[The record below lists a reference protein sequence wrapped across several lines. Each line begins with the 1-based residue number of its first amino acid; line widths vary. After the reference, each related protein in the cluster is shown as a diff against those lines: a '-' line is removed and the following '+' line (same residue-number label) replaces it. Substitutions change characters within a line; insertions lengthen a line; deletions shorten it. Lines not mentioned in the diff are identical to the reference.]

1 MGITRESKLK
11 RQAVEV
17 TEWVGRKTWDGGANM
32 SQQTGEGQRADATYL
47 TAPAPSGPEICPHC
61 GETKSLDL
69 LSLDY

>member
-11 RQAVEV
+11 RQAEG
-17 TEWVGRKTWDGGANM
+17 EGRKRSKYVSTEGGR
-32 SQQTGEGQRADATYL
+32 GQRADATYL
-47 TAPAPSGPEICPHC
+47 IAPDPSGSEICPHC